1 MEEDSRNKETAQLSI
16 GAISGSIFFNMPI
29 IAYEKTRLKL
39 SKEELEEFNSKRFL
53 SDRAFFIWN
62 KLPKDTRPELDF
74 FMEWFYDDVRSEYY
88 RLSEI

>member
-1 MEEDSRNKETAQLSI
+1 MEQENLNTEETANSDL
-16 GAISGSIFFNMPI
+16 GAVSGSIFFNVPI

-39 SKEELEEFNSKRFL
+39 SKKELEEFNSKCFS

-74 FMEWFYDDVRSEYY
+74 FMEWFYDDVHS
-88 RLSEI
+88 

>member
-1 MEEDSRNKETAQLSI
+1 MEQENLNTEETANSDLDAV
-16 GAISGSIFFNMPI
+16 GGSIFFNVPI

-39 SKEELEEFNSKRFL
+39 SKKELEEFNSKCFS

-74 FMEWFYDDVRSEYY
+74 FMEWFYDDVHS
-88 RLSEI
+88 

>member
-1 MEEDSRNKETAQLSI
+1 MKKTSKNNETAQLGI
-16 GAISGSIFFNMPI
+16 GDVGGSIFFNVPI

-39 SKEELEEFNSKRFL
+39 SKKELEEFNSKCFS

-74 FMEWFYDDVRSEYY
+74 FMEWFYDDVHS
-88 RLSEI
+88 